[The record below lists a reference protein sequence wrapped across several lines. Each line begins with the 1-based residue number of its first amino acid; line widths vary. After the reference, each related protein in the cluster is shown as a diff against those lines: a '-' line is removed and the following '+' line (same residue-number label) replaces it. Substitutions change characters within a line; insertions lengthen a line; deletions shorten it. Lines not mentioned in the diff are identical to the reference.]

1 MIDWSAFFIVF
12 VAAFIS
18 CVVVVSAYSLG
29 LRLLSASGRI
39 PIVEPAEFT
48 DAITVMTQKE
58 IDSAAK
64 RARKAA
70 KKNPL
75 TAGQK
80 QAAFIGAWACFVV
93 CAGAVLYG
101 IYLIVPALH
110 S

>member
-1 MIDWSAFFIVF
+1 MIDWVAFFIVF
-12 VAAFIS
+12 LAAIVS
-18 CVVVVSAYSLG
+18 TVVVVSTYSLG

-39 PIVEPAEFT
+39 PVVEPAEFT
-48 DAITVMTQKE
+48 DAITVMSAKE
-58 IDSAAK
+58 IKTATK

-93 CAGAVLYG
+93 CACAVLFG